1 MIKNLKVTF
10 THSTVEKKSKKN
22 FTVFN
27 FLPIDLLLSLL
38 YCEVYTMRRPDNAL
52 HVIVPL

>member
-10 THSTVEKKSKKN
+10 THSTVEKKNKKN